1 MFERG
6 TPLIVG
12 DDDLQDRYIAD
23 LMKSDEGGLFPRN
36 PIVKIRFV
44 LRYPIQHAVLWQDVP
59 KENAPVAHGAL
70 CRLTAYK
77 AADAALLARYHSYD
91 QSLREALQDAF
102 QRAQTDAEREILQR
116 HMHGDVKDCRKLLY
130 YKEREL

>member
-23 LMKSDEGGLFPRN
+23 LMKSEEGGLRRRN

-44 LRYPIQHAVLWQDVP
+44 LRYPIQHAIIWRDVP
-59 KENAPVAHGAL
+59 KENAPIAQGAI
-70 CRLTAYK
+70 CRLTVYE
-77 AADAALLARYHSYD
+77 AADAALLARFHSYD
-91 QSLREALQDAF
+91 QSLRDALQDAF
-102 QRAQTDAEREILQR
+102 QRAQTDAEREILSR
-116 HMHGDVKDCRKLLY
+116 HMNGKVKVRRVLCY
-130 YKEREL
+130 YKEREI

>member
-23 LMKSDEGGLFPRN
+23 LMKSEEGGLHRRN

-44 LRYPIQHAVLWQDVP
+44 LRYPIQHAIIWRDVP
-59 KENAPVAHGAL
+59 KENAPIAQDAI
-70 CRLTAYK
+70 CRLTVYE
-77 AADAALLARYHSYD
+77 AADAALLARFHSYD
-91 QSLREALQDAF
+91 QSLRDALQDAF
-102 QRAQTDAEREILQR
+102 QRAQTDAEREILSR
-116 HMHGDVKDCRKLLY
+116 HMNGKVKARRVLCY
-130 YKEREL
+130 YKEREI

>member
-23 LMKSDEGGLFPRN
+23 LMKTGEGGLHGRN
-36 PIVKIRFV
+36 PIVKIRFI
-44 LRYPIQHAVLWQDVP
+44 LRYPIQHAIIWRDVP
-59 KENAPVAHGAL
+59 KENAPVGCGAI

-91 QSLREALQDAF
+91 ESLKCALQDAF
-102 QRAQTDAEREILQR
+102 RHAQTDAEREILSQ
-116 HMHGDVKDCRKLLY
+116 HMNGVVTARRVLCY
-130 YKEREL
+130 YKEWEL

>member
-23 LMKSDEGGLFPRN
+23 LMKSDEGGLFHRN

-59 KENAPVAHGAL
+59 KENAPVAQGAI
-70 CRLTAYK
+70 CRLTVYE
-77 AADAALLARYHSYD
+77 AADAALIARFHSYD
-91 QSLREALQDAF
+91 QSLRDALQDAF
-102 QRAQTDAEREILQR
+102 RRAQTDAEREILLR
-116 HMHGDVKDCRKLLY
+116 HMRGEVKARRVLLY
-130 YKEREL
+130 YKEREI

>member
-1 MFERG
+1 MFKRG
-6 TPLIVG
+6 MPLIVG

-23 LMKSDEGGLFPRN
+23 LLKIDKGGSQSRN

-44 LRYPIQHAVLWQDVP
+44 LRYPIQHAIIWPDVP
-59 KENAPVAHGAL
+59 KENAPVECDAI

-91 QSLREALQDAF
+91 ESLKCALIDAF
-102 QRAQTDAEREILQR
+102 QRAQTDAEREILSQ
-116 HMHGDVKDCRKLLY
+116 HMNGVVNARRVLCY
-130 YKEREL
+130 YKEWEL